1 MSAVALG
8 DCLDSFGNIVA
19 DMPVPPPVL
28 CSSFAHTLRFYIMS
42 HCVKW
47 APVGRKAPLV
57 SSTAVAPLR
66 VYAANIMQSGLR
78 WSGLVRRRRSPVCS
92 SPTRRHLP
100 PSCCAVALCL
110 ASGFAMGVCSAASP
124 YLLCQPPPLCPAR
137 SFASLQGEPALLPV
151 RFPSPQGG
159 GATPSGGTR
168 RASLA
173 CGQCSSPNSH
183 PPALRAVVSRWREM
197 PSLFGVLCQVLSGRH
212 GANFR

>member
-47 APVGRKAPLV
+47 APVRRKAPLV
-57 SSTAVAPLR
+57 SSTASRPCGFTQQTLCKVAYAGPGLSGVGVPRSVPALHAVTCCPRVVLSLCVWSVASQVVFIQRLR
-66 VYAANIMQSGLR
+66 RI
-78 WSGLVRRRRSPVCS
+78 
-92 SPTRRHLP
+92 
-100 PSCCAVALCL
+100 CCV
-110 ASGFAMGVCSAASP
+110 S
-124 YLLCQPPPLCPAR
+124 PPLCPAR
-137 SFASLQGEPALLPV
+137 AFASLQGEPALLPV